1 MSTVT
6 ISDKTNIFGYSLSQ
20 LEDLL
25 EAEGEKRFR
34 GRQIFQWL
42 YQKQAASFDEMT
54 NLNRP
59 LRDRLAEKYEIRLPE
74 IAGDQVDPHDGTRK
88 FLVRCEDG
96 ALVEMV
102 LIPVRDRLALCMSSQ
117 VGCTIGCKFC
127 ATGLVGFKR
136 NLTAGEMIGQFMLAQ
151 QNLGGKELANVV
163 MMGMGEPLLNMDNL
177 ISMIGTVS
185 SEMGLGFSARRFTIS
200 TVGLINEIRKLTE
213 YGIKAGFALSL
224 HAPIQQ
230 LRERLIP
237 SAKDNPLDE
246 LIPAC
251 RDYIQQAGDRMTLEY
266 ILIEGITDTMECA
279 KALADLTR
287 QLPCKVNLIPYNPI
301 IDQTGQPLAPIKV
314 VKKGRLAALR
324 GGKTSRKSSRPK
336 PFEPQ
341 EFRTPSQERID
352 AFREY
357 LYPRC
362 PAVTL
367 RTPKGRSI
375 AAACGQLVAQV
386 QRFEKAV

>member
-1 MSTVT
+1 MTNTSK
-6 ISDKTNIFGYSLSQ
+6 INIFGYSLKQ

-25 EAEGEKRFR
+25 EQEGEKRFR
-34 GRQIFQWL
+34 GRQIFQWI
-42 YQKQAASFDEMT
+42 YQKEVFSFEEMT
-54 NLNRP
+54 NLNSP
-59 LRDRLAEKYEIRLPE
+59 LRDKLAAKFRITLPE
-74 IAGDQVDPHDGTRK
+74 IAGDQIDPEDGTRK

-102 LIPVRDRLALCMSSQ
+102 LIPIRDRLALCVSSQ

-136 NLTAGEMIGQFMLAQ
+136 NLTAGEMIGQFVLARR
-151 QNLGGKELANVV
+151 NTGSKELQNVV

-177 ISMIGTVS
+177 ISMIETVS

-200 TVGLINEIRKLTE
+200 TVGLIDEVRKLTQ

-224 HAPIQQ
+224 HAPFQA

-237 SAKDNPLDE
+237 SAKDNPLAE

-251 RDYIQQAGDRMTLEY
+251 RDYIQQAGDRVTLEY
-266 ILIEGITDTMECA
+266 ILIDGITDTMECA
-279 KALADLTR
+279 KGLADLTR
-287 QLPCKVNLIPYNPI
+287 QLPCKINLIPYNPI
-301 IDQTGQPLAPIKV
+301 IDQKGEPLAPIKQ
-314 VKKGRLAALR
+314 VKKGRLAELR
-324 GGKTSRKSSRPK
+324 GGKTSRKADKLK
-336 PFEPQ
+336 PFEPH
-341 EFRTPSQERID
+341 EFRTPPQERID

-386 QRFEKAV
+386 QRFDKAV